1 MHTSSTVAASPV
13 AAVAERTTDH
23 TIEFETWLPAAR
35 EIEVALEESLEA
47 EGPTPPPI
55 ARGASG
61 SFRRVNS
68 WRKKRQKRA
77 NKVLLAGLFL
87 AFCIPHVIGLVIYS
101 TLGTRACRIEY
112 DEVYNPADPDCVGD
126 YCSGP
131 APTSMRTFMFTIFG
145 VPFCLTAAVAWLLP
159 DKGKN
164 PCKSPFCVFFWLA
177 FMPMCIAWFMGHI
190 FTTAAWFSSY
200 PYNQTTF
207 NHLASHAKFTV
218 NGTSVSIPM
227 PGLAFEAPEN
237 VKLDAMLAIAADTCH
252 DSWMNHNP
260 LNTSFTLATSLGD
273 PPEDSSWC
281 GGADSP
287 EDDQRWF
294 FPACSQLDPCIYL
307 FQACDAEYF
316 EALLPLVVLWT
327 IFDIFF
333 AASLC
338 LFLLCAVCYEPGS
351 SVCGCDV
358 LGCKEEVV

>member
-47 EGPTPPPI
+47 GP
-55 ARGASG
+55 R
-61 SFRRVNS
+61 
-68 WRKKRQKRA
+68 
-77 NKVLLAGLFL
+77 LLRS
-87 AFCIPHVIGLVIYS
+87 HVEHLDHSAS
-101 TLGTRACRIEY
+101 TLGVKRGKASEQGTLQAFSWPAFMIGHLQPSNPCLPDRY
-112 DEVYNPADPDCVGD
+112 DEAGNPADPTVGD

-273 PPEDSSWC
+273 PPEDSSWVVALISR
-281 GGADSP
+281 G
-287 EDDQRWF
+287 R
-294 FPACSQLDPCIYL
+294 PAVVFLHAVSSSMHLSL
-307 FQACDAEYF
+307 QACDPMLRG
-316 EALLPLVVLWT
+316 LLPLVVLWT
-327 IFDIFF
+327 IFDILLR
-333 AASLC
+333 LC
-338 LFLLCAVCYEPGS
+338 LFSCALCVMSG
-351 SVCGCDV
+351 VVRFGCDV
-358 LGCKEEVV
+358 VAARKWCEPPPFP

>member
-1 MHTSSTVAASPV
+1 MPTSSTVAASPV

-35 EIEVALEESLEA
+35 EVALEAAVNELAS

-87 AFCIPHVIGLVIYS
+87 AFCIPHVIALVIYS

-112 DEVYNPADPDCVGD
+112 DEVYNPADPDCRGEH
-126 YCSGP
+126 CSGP

-145 VPFCLTAAVAWLLP
+145 VPFCLSAAIAWLLP
-159 DKGKN
+159 DKGNN

-177 FMPMCIAWFMGHI
+177 FMPMCITWFMGHI

-237 VKLDAMLAIAADTCH
+237 VKLDAMC
-252 DSWMNHNP
+252 
-260 LNTSFTLATSLGD
+260 
-273 PPEDSSWC
+273 SS
-281 GGADSP
+281 
-287 EDDQRWF
+287 
-294 FPACSQLDPCIYL
+294 
-307 FQACDAEYF
+307 
-316 EALLPLVVLWT
+316 
-327 IFDIFF
+327 
-333 AASLC
+333 
-338 LFLLCAVCYEPGS
+338 S
-351 SVCGCDV
+351 SVTGPSGPHPM
-358 LGCKEEVV
+358 LQ